1 MLHCA
6 VSWPALLAKGGA
18 KNARLVPDHQDA
30 APIHDPQETSIATC
44 TVCKGNGVIIIKED
58 GQKDSTGNEYRQCW
72 NCKGKGI
79 K

>member
-1 MLHCA
+1 M
-6 VSWPALLAKGGA
+6 
-18 KNARLVPDHQDA
+18 
-30 APIHDPQETSIATC
+30 ATC